1 MWHALLVFVGG
12 GMGCLAR
19 YGVGIGVIR
28 LWPPKLDAQPPH
40 APHLPLAATLGVNL
54 LGCLLIGLAWGRMG
68 VTMRDETRLLLVTGF
83 LGGFTT
89 FSAIGWESFSLI
101 NRGQH
106 ALAGGYIAAT
116 LVLGLIFVWIGHRVG
131 VTMSSP

>member
-12 GMGCLAR
+12 GLGCLAR
-19 YGVGIGVIR
+19 WGVGVGASR
-28 LWPPKLDAQPPH
+28 LWPPRPGAEP
-40 APHLPLAATLGVNL
+40 PHLPLAATLGVNL
-54 LGCLLIGLAWGRMG
+54 LGCLLIGLAWGRLG
-68 VTMRDETRLLLVTGF
+68 VTMRDEVRVVLVTGF

-116 LVLGLIFVWIGHRVG
+116 LVLGLLFVWIGHRIG
-131 VTMSSP
+131 VTMCPS